1 MANKSATATAGY
13 SPHFTTLAR
22 LDPPRVTRVFGW
34 MVTLSIV
41 TIILFSLAVPWVQT
55 AAGSGS
61 VIALNPLDRQQNI
74 TALVGGRIE
83 KWYVTDGDAVKAGE
97 PIVRIVDI
105 DPRFID
111 RLRAER
117 AQVEAEANA
126 ARQAANV
133 AQRDVE
139 RTGTLFREG
148 LASRRDW
155 ELAQIKVADYAAKV
169 AQGQGEINRIDTN
182 IQRQSNQML
191 VAPRDGRI
199 MRVKGDDSSAII
211 KQGDVLASFVPEQTK
226 RVVELYM
233 NGRDISLI
241 RIDRKVRLEFEGWPA
256 IQFSGWPSVAR
267 GFFDGQVLA
276 VDSAPSSNGLYRI
289 LVEPT
294 PGKPPWPT
302 DPSVRLGASARGWVL
317 MDTVKV
323 WFELWRLLNDFPLQY
338 TPPLADAPTT
348 DAASSAPASASK

>member
-1 MANKSATATAGY
+1 MASDPNY
-13 SPHFTTLAR
+13 FRHFPTLAG
-22 LDPPRVTRVFGW
+22 LKTPRISRTIGA
-34 MVTLSIV
+34 MVAV
-41 TIILFSLAVPWVQT
+41 TIITVIGFALIVPWVQT

-61 VIALNPLDRQQNI
+61 VIALDPLDRQQSI

-83 KWYVTDGDAVKAGE
+83 KWYVTDGDAVKAGD

-105 DPRFID
+105 DPLYID
-111 RLRAER
+111 RLRAQR

-126 ARQAANV
+126 ARQATNV

-155 ELAQIKVADYAAKV
+155 ELAQIKVADYQAKI
-169 AQGQGEINRIDTN
+169 AQGQGELNRIDTN
-182 IQRQSNQML
+182 IQRQSNQTL
-191 VAPRDGRI
+191 LAPRDGRI
-199 MRVKGDDSSAII
+199 MRVKGDDSNAII
-211 KQGDVLASFVPEQTK
+211 SQGAVLASFVPEQTK

-267 GFFDGQVLA
+267 GFFDGQVMA

-294 PGKPPWPT
+294 PGKPPWPI

-348 DAASSAPASASK
+348 DAASSAPASARK

>member
-1 MANKSATATAGY
+1 MANKTGAGNSY
-13 SPHFTTLAR
+13 GAHFPTLAG
-22 LDPPRVTRVFGW
+22 LNAPRISRTIGW
-34 MVTLSIV
+34 LVSIAIV
-41 TIILFSLAVPWVQT
+41 AIIAFALLVPWVQT

-61 VIALNPLDRQQNI
+61 VIALDPQGRQQNI

-83 KWYVTDGDAVKAGE
+83 KWYVTDGDAVKAGD

-105 DPRFID
+105 DPRYVD
-111 RLRAER
+111 RLRDER
-117 AQVEAEANA
+117 AQVAAEANA

-139 RTGTLFREG
+139 RTGTLYREG
-148 LASRRDW
+148 LASRREW
-155 ELAQIKVADYAAKV
+155 EQAQIKVADYQAKI
-169 AQGQGEINRIDTN
+169 AQGQGELNRIDTN
-182 IQRQSNQML
+182 IQRQSNQLL

-199 MRVKGDDSSAII
+199 MRVKGDDSNAVI
-211 KQGDVLASFVPEQTK
+211 KQGDVLVSFVPDQTE

-241 RIDRKVRLEFEGWPA
+241 HPGRKVRLEFEGWPA

-267 GFFDGQVLA
+267 GFWDGQVKA
-276 VDSAPSSNGLYRI
+276 VDDAASSNGLYRI
-289 LVEPT
+289 LVEPA
-294 PGKPPWPT
+294 PGKPAWPIE
-302 DPSVRLGASARGWVL
+302 PSVRLGASARGWVL

-348 DAASSAPASASK
+348 DAASSAPASAAK

>member
-1 MANKSATATAGY
+1 MAIKPAVAAVDYSA
-13 SPHFTTLAR
+13 HFTTLAG
-22 LDPPRVTRVFGW
+22 LDPPRVSRTFGW
-34 MVTLSIV
+34 MVVIAIVSI
-41 TIILFSLAVPWVQT
+41 IIFALTVPWVQT
-55 AAGSGS
+55 AAGSGT
-61 VIALNPLDRQQNI
+61 VIALDPLDRQQNI

-83 KWYVTDGDAVKAGE
+83 KWYVTDGDSVKAGD

-105 DPRFID
+105 DPLYIN
-111 RLRAER
+111 RLGAER

-139 RTGTLFREG
+139 RTGTMYREG
-148 LASRRDW
+148 LASRREW
-155 ELAQIKVADYAAKV
+155 ELAQIKVADYQAKV

-199 MRVKGDDSSAII
+199 MRVKGDDSNAII

-241 RIDRKVRLEFEGWPA
+241 RIGRKARLEFEGWPA

-267 GFFDGQVLA
+267 GFFDGQVMA

-338 TPPLADAPTT
+338 TPPLREAPTT
-348 DAASSAPASASK
+348 DAASSAPASAAK